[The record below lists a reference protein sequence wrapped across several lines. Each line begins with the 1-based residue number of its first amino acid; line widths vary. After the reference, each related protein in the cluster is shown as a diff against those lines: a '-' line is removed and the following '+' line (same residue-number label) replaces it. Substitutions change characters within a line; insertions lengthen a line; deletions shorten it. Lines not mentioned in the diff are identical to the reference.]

1 MVPLIQIFDR
11 TVSIY
16 MIVSLIGVLICL
28 WTAFRL
34 AKNNGMDEIEMLFM
48 SLFAFAAV
56 VIGGALMYGITQF
69 DSMVLFF
76 RNLFTMNFASLD
88 DFLTQA
94 KTVFGG
100 SVFYGGMIG
109 AILTVKLYCKKKKLS
124 SSYLDV
130 AAICFPLFHFFGR
143 IGCFLGGCCYG
154 IECNTAFAV
163 IISERALFPV
173 QLLEASANLLLF
185 IVLLI
190 FVRKQVGP
198 GCQITTYLVGYASI
212 RFICE
217 FFRDDP
223 ERGIWGIL
231 STSQIISIIIF
242 LAVAFRF
249 TGIRSGKR
257 NRKQTLPDHA
267 PSSSGRKPH

>member
-1 MVPLIQIFDR
+1 MFPFVTILGKTIP
-11 TVSIY
+11 TY
-16 MIVSLIGVLICL
+16 SLWVLSGL
-28 WTAFRL
+28 SAGL
-34 AKNNGMDEIEMLFM
+34 L
-48 SLFAFAAV
+48 AAV
-56 VIGGALMYGITQF
+56 LLAGKFHLRKDDTIYASLYAMMGIVAGGKIFYLLLNPVTVLTYLQHYGI
-69 DSMVLFF
+69 
-76 RNLFTMNFASLD
+76 ASIMR
-88 DFLTQA
+88 
-94 KTVFGG
+94 GG
-100 SVFYGGMIG
+100 FVFYGGLAGGLIGTVIYCKQYRIPIAPMI
-109 AILTVKLYCKKKKLS
+109 ALMLTVT
-124 SSYLDV
+124 
-130 AAICFPLFHFFGR
+130 PLIHAFGR
-143 IGCFLGGCCYG
+143 IGCLFAGCCYG